1 MIKISKLLISLLF
14 VFIIITPQKTLANE
28 KLKIGLLIPLSEDNQ
43 EIGQQIIKTVRMAI
57 NDINNENI
65 EIIVKDTKSN
75 PNNTLK
81 SAIELKNENVK
92 IVIGPVFYQNLVN
105 LGEVEDLIFLSLTN
119 RTIGLPKN
127 VISAG
132 VNSTSQLN
140 TIKKFLELNEIKKTI
155 FLLPELKYEAE
166 IKKGLKNSKLKVK
179 NIFEY
184 DTEPTKLTK
193 QIEKITNYRIRKQNL
208 EDEIKRLEQSDDPN
222 KEKKIKQLEKRYTLG
237 KVNFDSVVIAD
248 FDESL
253 KSVATSL
260 LYSDVSPDKE
270 YFISLN
276 QWFNESL
283 IQEESLQPMYYPSI
297 NKKNWENYKDLFY
310 KKFKKYPNHLSLLSY
325 DLVGLIYYLSFKNDF
340 LTTNIEKLFK
350 DESSFK
356 GKIGIFDIKN
366 NEINHRLNFYKI
378 EKNQTTEIF

>member
-14 VFIIITPQKTLANE
+14 IFIIITPQKTLANQ

-105 LGEVEDLIFLSLTN
+105 LDEVEDLIFLSLTN

-140 TIKKFLELNEIKKTI
+140 TIKKFLELNDIKKTI
-155 FLLPELKYEAE
+155 FLLPELKYKAE
-166 IKKGLKNSKLKVK
+166 IKKGLKNSKLKTK
-179 NIFEY
+179 KIFEY
-184 DTEPTKLTK
+184 DTEPTRLTK

-222 KEKKIKQLEKRYTLG
+222 KEKKIKLLEKRYTLG

-297 NKKNWENYKDLFY
+297 NKKNWENYKNLFY

-340 LTTNIEKLFK
+340 LTTDIEKLFK
-350 DESSFK
+350 DETSFK